1 MGTSSGALS
10 GALYSA
16 GYSPLEVAVS
26 CWLSLEAYSNA
37 IT

>member
-26 CWLSLEAYSNA
+26 FWVLLEAHGFANP
-37 IT
+37 